1 MKTFSIILPCH
12 FGLEAVLKR
21 EVSDLGYDIERVED
35 GRVTFIGDADAV
47 CRANIHLRTA
57 ERVLICVGR
66 FKAYT
71 YDELFEQVK
80 ACNWEE
86 YIPADG
92 RFWVTKATS
101 VNSKLFSPS
110 DIQSI
115 VKKAIVERMKQH
127 YDVDWFEESGAEYPI
142 RVFFNKDEAT
152 VCLDTTGDSLHKRGY
167 RTQAGLA
174 PISETLAA
182 ALIMLSPW
190 HKDRI
195 LLDPFCGSGTIAIEA
210 AMIAAN
216 IAPGMNRSFTAEK
229 WTNFIDR
236 QLWYDV
242 IDEAEEEINYDVD
255 TDIQGYDIDPE
266 VVKIAK
272 ENAVRAGVDKLI
284 HFQQRP
290 VKDMSH
296 HGKYGFIITNPP
308 YGERL
313 EERETLPAI
322 YSAFGE
328 RFKMLDTWSAYLI
341 TSYDETEKYVGRK
354 ADKNRKI
361 YNGMIKTFYYQ
372 FLGPKPPKRK
382 REESNIEE

>member
-21 EVSDLGYDIERVED
+21 EVSDLGYEIERVED
-35 GRVTFIGDADAV
+35 GRVTFVGDADAV

-66 FKAYT
+66 FKAFT

-86 YIPADG
+86 YIPVDG
-92 RFWVTKATS
+92 KFWVTKATS

-115 VKKAIVERMKQH
+115 VKKAIVERMKQN

-236 QLWYDV
+236 QLWYDAV
-242 IDEAEEEINYDVD
+242 DEAEENIDKKREPRTLLFAGHGLKTKGIYELVDACSQMSNIKLKMIGTIQDDVKKELYEKVNNADWFKIFTEGRGKVVTRAKYEIVSDKKKTYMKVTEIPYGVNKLKLVNSIEDKIQKGIL
-255 TDIQGYDIDPE
+255 TDIKE
-266 VVKIAK
+266 V
-272 ENAVRAGVDKLI
+272 
-284 HFQQRP
+284 
-290 VKDMSH
+290 
-296 HGKYGFIITNPP
+296 T
-308 YGERL
+308 
-313 EERETLPAI
+313 
-322 YSAFGE
+322 
-328 RFKMLDTWSAYLI
+328 
-341 TSYDETEKYVGRK
+341 
-354 ADKNRKI
+354 
-361 YNGMIKTFYYQ
+361 IK
-372 FLGPKPPKRK
+372 
-382 REESNIEE
+382 S